1 LPAREM
7 SPLQKG
13 TGDRSHSRVGP
24 VHLLLAAAI
33 LGLLVMPVAF
43 AAQTDPRATKSASV
57 KKQIKKLKKRV
68 AALEAKPAPSIPTSL
83 PPSGPAGSD
92 LAGDYPNPEI
102 ALNAV
107 GISEVADNA
116 VGDLESLLLSNDEI
130 VDGSVDGQDVNEG
143 SLDLDLQRVE
153 ASSSLDST
161 TPKEATATCPA
172 GKLVVGSGA
181 DIFFGQ
187 IPTGTQTAVRD
198 ILPSATDVQV
208 QAAEIAGGTDSDWS
222 VSAYAICARLAG

>member
-1 LPAREM
+1 M

-13 TGDRSHSRVGP
+13 TGDCSHSRVGP

-43 AAQTDPRATKSASV
+43 AAETDPRATKSASV

-83 PPSGPAGSD
+83 PPSGLAGGD

-107 GISEVADNA
+107 GISEVAANA
-116 VGDLESLLLSNDEI
+116 VGDFESLLLSNDEI

-172 GKLVVGSGA
+172 AKLVVGSGA

-187 IPTGTQTAVRD
+187 IPTGTQTVVRD
-198 ILPSATDVQV
+198 IVPSATNVTV
-208 QAAEIAGGTDSDWS
+208 QAAEIAGGTGSDWS